1 MDTQIDHTYMGIE
14 TCIEND
20 QKESGRVPG
29 PRTSD
34 ALSQKWGQC
43 SIKKENTRPIT
54 YIAKQKLEL
63 FEGKLDF

>member
-1 MDTQIDHTYMGIE
+1 MDTQINHTHMGIE
-14 TCIEND
+14 TCIENE
-20 QKESGRVPG
+20 QKESGCVPG

-43 SIKKENTRPIT
+43 TIKKENTKPIT
-54 YIAKQKLEL
+54 YIAKQKLKL